1 MDTIRILTSY
11 RTGTF
16 QHWLARESFRSTAND
31 MLTFLAANLGFV
43 EMPLSPAME
52 DAISIRRPGENSDT
66 KMAYGWEV
74 ATKTV

>member
-1 MDTIRILTSY
+1 
-11 RTGTF
+11 
-16 QHWLARESFRSTAND
+16 